1 MTDTDDIANNE
12 APLVATDDAIP
23 PVANTM
29 DEILPA
35 NSPFFESFVCSF
47 VHPHLFVI

>member
-35 NSPFFESFVCSF
+35 NSHF
-47 VHPHLFVI
+47 LNL

>member
-29 DEILPA
+29 DEILPLL
-35 NSPFFESFVCSF
+35 FFESFVCTF
-47 VHPHLFVI
+47 VQPHLFVI

>member
-29 DEILPA
+29 DEILQQTPI
-35 NSPFFESFVCSF
+35 FESFVCTF